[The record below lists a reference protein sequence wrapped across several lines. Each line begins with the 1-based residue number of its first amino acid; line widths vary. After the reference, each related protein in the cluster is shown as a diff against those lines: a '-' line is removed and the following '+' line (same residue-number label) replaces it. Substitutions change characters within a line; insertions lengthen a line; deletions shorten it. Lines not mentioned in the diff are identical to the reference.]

1 VRFARDKIV
10 CVWVELYVTK
20 LYVTKWSD
28 KVVRERLCATKL
40 CVKGFCM
47 RKLRRRVVCDQVV
60 CDKEERDKVV
70 CVKDY
75 VWQEGR
81 GGGGSRRRD
90 TEPKTRTPH
99 KDVRSVRQF
108 QRKFLTGYASY
119 SNGAGRAPERLHSG
133 RSYARGKRRSLRQ
146 IEFPPRGCQ
155 SILFDARLLVTKGS
169 GQCQEAAIRNS

>member
-1 VRFARDKIV
+1 MGVCESVCVREKKLCVCMCDNVACDKV
-10 CVWVELYVTK
+10 MCDLRVTKLCVWVELYVTK
-20 LYVTKWSD
+20 WSA

-60 CDKEERDKVV
+60 CDKVV

-99 KDVRSVRQF
+99 EDVRSVRQF
-108 QRKFLTGYASY
+108 QRKFP
-119 SNGAGRAPERLHSG
+119 NRVRE
-133 RSYARGKRRSLRQ
+133 
-146 IEFPPRGCQ
+146 
-155 SILFDARLLVTKGS
+155 LFKWCWKGT
-169 GQCQEAAIRNS
+169 

>member
-1 VRFARDKIV
+1 MCVCESVCEREREREKALCVCMCDNVASDKV
-10 CVWVELYVTK
+10 MCDLRVTKLCVWVELYVTK

-119 SNGAGRAPERLHSG
+119 SNGAGRAPERLV
-133 RSYARGKRRSLRQ
+133 AQRQ
-146 IEFPPRGCQ
+146 ELCPRKNAG
-155 SILFDARLLVTKGS
+155 A
-169 GQCQEAAIRNS
+169 